1 MAAKELK
8 KSILESYYIE
18 IEFTKEKNY
27 YSMKHHK
34 KKDFLLLVAKL
45 IKTYHM
51 LIKLKYTIKRFWKIR
66 TKNWLT
72 DQK

>member
-1 MAAKELK
+1 MAVKELK

-51 LIKLKYTIKRFWKIR
+51 LIKLKYTIKHFWTIR

>member
-1 MAAKELK
+1 MAVKELK